1 MSSSLKA
8 YYLQQMGIETWV
20 RRSVPPRV
28 SGVHLIAPKRAESL
42 ALVVFEGGELD
53 EASQWI
59 AGAAGRLLKNMLQ
72 SIDLSPVNTAVVFG
86 VSSSMDDVVQAH
98 VVRLKPRVILVLQQ
112 TNSTCVGLR
121 RATLNPTYARLIVSS
136 IHPMDLLTQ
145 PLLKKSVY
153 SDLLQVKTRLSPEPL
168 VMS

>member
-1 MSSSLKA
+1 MPTSLKA

-20 RRSVPPRV
+20 RRSVLPRV
-28 SGVHLIAPKRAESL
+28 SGVHLMAPKRAESL
-42 ALVVFEGGELD
+42 ALVVFEGGEFD

-72 SIDLSPVNTAVVFG
+72 SIGLSPVNTAVVFG
-86 VSSSMDDVVQAH
+86 ASSSMGDVVQAH
-98 VVRLKPRVILVLQQ
+98 VVRLKPRVILVFQQ

-121 RATLNPTYARLIVSS
+121 RAILNPTYASQIVSS
-136 IHPMDLLTQ
+136 IHPVDLLTQ
-145 PLLKKSVY
+145 PLRKKSAY
-153 SDLLQVKTRLSPEPL
+153 SDLLQVKIRVCPEPL